1 MTVHIHPA
9 VQNGVPVLRIEGAL
23 VGVQAWRVLCRQI
36 VRAVSDGGRVV
47 LDVGK
52 VTGYDD
58 ACLAAIQAGLGKWL
72 SVEGETDHLRTLL
85 GRRRDEESH

>member
-1 MTVHIHPA
+1 MSVQFHPA
-9 VQNGVPVLRIEGAL
+9 VNNGVPVLRIEGAL

-47 LDVGK
+47 LDVAK

-58 ACLAAIQAGLGKWL
+58 ACLAAIQAGLGRWL
-72 SVEGETDHLRTLL
+72 SVEGGSDHLRSLL
-85 GRRRDEESH
+85 GRRRDDDPH